1 MKRESDISSYVFGGW
16 AGTTASSDGFVYVLS
31 LPSFRWIRVTEDRD
45 LRQRHN
51 CHLMGAHTMLVVGG
65 IKPGF
70 DNLQPPDITGCD
82 TSAKFRQGL
91 GMFSLNSHSWTTSYD
106 PNIGAVPYSIHPSI
120 ADVIGGDAN
129 GGATLQTPVA
139 GFSQKSLGT
148 LLGARPEPN
157 NSTSQPTSSAVPKPQ
172 ILSIGAIVGIAVG
185 GVIAVGVFVGGLVFL
200 LLSRHRKQRKPWPP
214 SISTPIVTVMPP
226 QMKYYSELDANYQPQ
241 ELRAGSHSSIYETK
255 ISALELTGESLG
267 EKPLPL
273 RPSEEKKEIH
283 VQEMEAWSPMSERSE
298 PKL

>member
-16 AGTTASSDGFVYVLS
+16 AGTTASSNGFVYVLS

-51 CHLMGAHTMLVVGG
+51 CHLMGAHTMLVIGG

-91 GMFSLNSHSWTTSYD
+91 GIFSLNNHSWTTSYD
-106 PNIGAVPYSIHPSI
+106 PSIGAVPYSIHPKI
-120 ADVIGGDAN
+120 ANVIGGNAN

-139 GFSQKSLGT
+139 GFSQKSLGN

-157 NSTSQPTSSAVPKPQ
+157 NSTSQPTASAVPRPQ
-172 ILSIGAIVGIAVG
+172 ILSTRAIIGIVVG
-185 GVIAVGVFVGGLVFL
+185 GVIVVGGFVGGLVFL
-200 LLSRHRKQRKPWPP
+200 LLSRRRKQPKPWPP

-226 QMKYYSELDANYQPQ
+226 QMKYYSELDANFQPP
-241 ELRAGSHSSIYETK
+241 ELRAGSHSDIYESK
-255 ISALELTGESLG
+255 FSARELTGESPR
-267 EKPLPL
+267 EKSLPS
-273 RPSEEKKEIH
+273 RPSYEKKEIH
-283 VQEMEAWSPMSERSE
+283 VYEMEAWSPMSERSE
-298 PKL
+298 SKL